1 MKVKELIDILS
12 QYPEDM
18 EVWVSD
24 KGYSEGGERLSKVE
38 KVLAVDAGLDGD
50 EVDDEYIYIEDK
62 TNIFEYLKK
71 GYLLNR
77 EKDALSKEIIY
88 LNDL

>member
-50 EVDDEYIYIEDK
+50 EVDDEYIYIEVK
-62 TNIFEYLKK
+62 TNIFEY
-71 GYLLNR
+71 
-77 EKDALSKEIIY
+77 
-88 LNDL
+88 

>member
-12 QYPEDM
+12 PYPEDM

-38 KVLAVDAGLDGD
+38 KVLAVDTGLDGD

-62 TNIFEYLKK
+62 TNIFEY
-71 GYLLNR
+71 
-77 EKDALSKEIIY
+77 
-88 LNDL
+88 

>member
-62 TNIFEYLKK
+62 TNIFEY
-71 GYLLNR
+71 
-77 EKDALSKEIIY
+77 
-88 LNDL
+88 

>member
-12 QYPEDM
+12 PYPEDM

-62 TNIFEYLKK
+62 TNIFEY
-71 GYLLNR
+71 
-77 EKDALSKEIIY
+77 
-88 LNDL
+88 